1 MLDELIRRPSRN
13 RLAVV
18 AGAGVFLYRGV
29 VVQQV
34 PGVAGAG
41 PRAYALMGAPLAR
54 LAALSPRVPARD
66 HTH

>member
-34 PGVAGAG
+34 PA
-41 PRAYALMGAPLAR
+41 
-54 LAALSPRVPARD
+54 SQVPVHG